1 MILQAI
7 IEIPS
12 GTNIKYEYDE
22 NHNLLRC
29 DRILNTSMSYPGNYG
44 YIPNTLGGDGD
55 PLDILVLCDYQINPG
70 VIIECKVLGVLLMED
85 EEGLDEKI
93 IAIPSDNVDPTS
105 KFMNQITDIS
115 PIVLEKIKHFYEHY
129 KDNDTEKWSQV
140 KEYQS
145 KDTAIELIHNY
156 TIHHKI

>member
-1 MILQAI
+1 MILEAV
-7 IEIPS
+7 IEIPF

-115 PIVLEKIKHFYEHY
+115 PVVL
-129 KDNDTEKWSQV
+129 DNP
-140 KEYQS
+140 
-145 KDTAIELIHNY
+145 A
-156 TIHHKI
+156 

>member
-1 MILQAI
+1 
-7 IEIPS
+7 
-12 GTNIKYEYDE
+12 
-22 NHNLLRC
+22 
-29 DRILNTSMSYPGNYG
+29 MSYPGNYG

-129 KDNDTEKWSQV
+129 KDNEKNKWCKVDKYES
-140 KEYQS
+140 KEH
-145 KDTAIELIHNY
+145 AIQLIQNY
-156 TIHHKI
+156 TINNNNKL